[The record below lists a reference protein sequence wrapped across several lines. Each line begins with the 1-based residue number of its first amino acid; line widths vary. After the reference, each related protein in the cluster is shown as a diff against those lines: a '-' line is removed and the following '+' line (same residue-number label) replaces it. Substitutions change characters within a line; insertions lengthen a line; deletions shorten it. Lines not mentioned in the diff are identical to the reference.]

1 MPGTVVMGVIFVD
14 IKGFPFGEYHATGTN
29 LGSIRFVHGG
39 VARNVAED
47 MARIGSPVT
56 FVTLGDT
63 TPMSREAMERLEAQ
77 NIDLRYSIRVP
88 QNGVGLWLAVMDEK
102 GDLAGSTSQMPD
114 TEPLARYLQE
124 RGEEIVSGAD
134 SVCLEMDMGE
144 ELSEWIVALCQKY
157 RKDLYCISANMSVV
171 QRRPDLLRHTRCFI
185 CNDIEAERLLHH
197 PVSRADP
204 EAAVETIL
212 QYGRGMGLR
221 SMVVTLGS
229 AGSVYYD
236 SITGDAGHCPAHK
249 VEMVD
254 STGAGDAF
262 FSGVVS
268 GLTRGLSLGRA
279 VAAGTRLA
287 ALTIQSDEAC
297 CPSLPDFWEEMRP

>member
-1 MPGTVVMGVIFVD
+1 MPSTVVMGVIFVD
-14 IKGFPFGEYHATGTN
+14 IKGFPSGKYHATGTN
-29 LGSIRFVHGG
+29 PGNVRFVHGG

-47 MARIGSPVT
+47 MARIGIPVT
-56 FVTLGDT
+56 FVTQGDT

-77 NIDLRYSIRVP
+77 KVNLTYSIHVP

-114 TEPLARYLQE
+114 TEPLNRYLRE
-124 RGEEIVSGAD
+124 KGEEIVAGAD
-134 SVCLEMDMGE
+134 SICLEMDMGE
-144 ELSEWIVALCQKY
+144 EMSEWIVALTQKY
-157 RKDLYCISANMSVV
+157 KKDLYCISANMSVI

-185 CNDIEAERLLHH
+185 CNDIEAEKLLRH
-197 PVSRADP
+197 PIPRADP
-204 EAAVETIL
+204 EAALETIL
-212 QYGRGMGLR
+212 QHGRGLGLR

-236 SITGDAGHCPAHK
+236 SITGDAGHYPAHR

-268 GLTRGLSLGRA
+268 GLTRGLSLSKA

-297 CPSLPDFWEEMRP
+297 CPSLPNFWEEMTP

>member
-1 MPGTVVMGVIFVD
+1 MLPCTACHRNPRAEVVAGTRRRFLERGALCGIGNEESRQAVRIVS
-14 IKGFPFGEYHATGTN
+14 GELDGEEAC
-29 LGSIRFVHGG
+29 
-39 VARNVAED
+39 
-47 MARIGSPVT
+47 IGC
-56 FVTLGDT
+56 
-63 TPMSREAMERLEAQ
+63 ERLH
-77 NIDLRYSIRVP
+77 
-88 QNGVGLWLAVMDEK
+88 
-102 GDLAGSTSQMPD
+102 PD

-212 QYGRGMGLR
+212 HYGRGMGLR

-229 AGSVYYD
+229 SGSVYYD

>member
-1 MPGTVVMGVIFVD
+1 MP
-14 IKGFPFGEYHATGTN
+14 K
-29 LGSIRFVHGG
+29 
-39 VARNVAED
+39 
-47 MARIGSPVT
+47 
-56 FVTLGDT
+56 
-63 TPMSREAMERLEAQ
+63 
-77 NIDLRYSIRVP
+77 
-88 QNGVGLWLAVMDEK
+88 
-102 GDLAGSTSQMPD
+102 
-114 TEPLARYLQE
+114 
-124 RGEEIVSGAD
+124 VS
-134 SVCLEMDMGE
+134 E
-144 ELSEWIVALCQKY
+144 
-157 RKDLYCISANMSVV
+157 DLYCISAHMSVV

-236 SITGDAGHCPAHK
+236 SITGDAGHCPAHR

>member
-29 LGSIRFVHGG
+29 LGNIRFVHGG

-77 NIDLRYSIRVP
+77 KIDLRYSIRVP

-102 GDLAGSTSQMPD
+102 GDLAGSTSQMPE

-212 QYGRGMGLR
+212 HYGRGMGLR

-297 CPSLPDFWEEMRP
+297 CPSLPDFWEEMHP